1 MGFYW
6 DGSTRVVPSLCSEA
20 GTCSLC
26 SSALIPMVDE
36 HEEVGKELLR
46 TAAVVV
52 MGSGRISCFPLRRL
66 YVVGSG
72 APSCSAQCL
81 RCVGSSCLFPPGAH
95 PELSPIVLA
104 FVGEVTWWK
113 VARQDTEVLPC

>member
-1 MGFYW
+1 
-6 DGSTRVVPSLCSEA
+6 
-20 GTCSLC
+20 
-26 SSALIPMVDE
+26 MVDE
-36 HEEVGKELLR
+36 QEEVGKELLR

-81 RCVGSSCLFPPGAH
+81 RCVQSSCLFPPGAH
-95 PELSPIVLA
+95 PELSPTLLA
-104 FVGEVTWWK
+104 FVGAVIWWK
-113 VARQDTEVLPC
+113 VTRQDTEVLPC